1 MQEIDKNLRGL
12 VLKSVGLAM
21 GVATIVL
28 NIMETIDSRNSI
40 ILLAIGLSCLALNE
54 LGNEE

>member
-40 ILLAIGLSCLALNE
+40 ILLAIGLSCLALNK